1 MRVLGAPSAPRPIT
15 SAGFPANESTACWT
29 ASASSSRIP
38 FTGQLT
44 ALPDIELWDR
54 VREDCAELPRAQ
66 YPSLRLYRSPNI
78 GRVPNSVF
86 GEIYM
91 MPAGTQ
97 ILVLKEGTRR
107 DRGKGA
113 QFNNIAAA
121 KAVADAVRSTLGPRG
136 MDKMLVDSLGD
147 VVITNDGVTI
157 LKEID
162 IEHPAAKML
171 VEVAKTQ
178 DEEAGDGTT
187 TAVILAG
194 ELLKK
199 AEDLIEQNIHPT
211 VIASGY
217 RQAAEKAREVLEKVA
232 TKISIK
238 DADVLRKVAMTAMS
252 SSGHKELL
260 ADIAVKAV
268 STVAEQR
275 ADNSY
280 FVDDD
285 NIQVVKKQGGSI
297 ADTQLVDGIIVD
309 KERVHPGMPSEVK
322 EAKIAL
328 VDAALEVK
336 KTEIDAKIEI
346 TDPAQLQ
353 AFLNEEESMLKR
365 MVDIVKKSGAT
376 VIFCQKGIDDLAQHY
391 LAKADIYAVRRVKK
405 SDMEKLAKA
414 TGGKVVTKLDELSKD
429 DLGYAKLVYEKKI
442 GEDEMTFVT
451 GCKNP
456 KAMSILIRGGTE
468 HVVDEVERSLEDATS
483 VVSVA
488 IEDGKVIT
496 GGGSSATEIALT
508 LRDYASSVGGREQ
521 IAIEAFADAVE
532 AIPRTLAE
540 NAGLD
545 PIDILIEL
553 RKEHKKGNKY
563 AGINVFSGKV
573 SDMKKENVIE
583 PIRVGSQ
590 AISSATDAAARAP
603 ARAAKAAKAEATA
616 RSSEGPFRG
625 PSGGPHG
632 LRSVPRGGRFPR

>member
-1 MRVLGAPSAPRPIT
+1 
-15 SAGFPANESTACWT
+15 
-29 ASASSSRIP
+29 
-38 FTGQLT
+38 
-44 ALPDIELWDR
+44 
-54 VREDCAELPRAQ
+54 
-66 YPSLRLYRSPNI
+66 
-78 GRVPNSVF
+78 
-86 GEIYM
+86 M
-91 MPAGTQ
+91 MPAGTP

-107 DRGKGA
+107 ERGKGA

-199 AEDLIEQNIHPT
+199 AEDLIDQNIHPT
-211 VIASGY
+211 VIAAGY
-217 RQAAEKAREVLEKVA
+217 RQAADKAHEVLERVA
-232 TKISIK
+232 AKISIK
-238 DADVLRKVAMTAMS
+238 EVDTLKKVGMTSMS
-252 SSGHKELL
+252 SKSASGHKELL

-268 STVAEQR
+268 TTVAEQR
-275 ADNSY
+275 ADGSY

-285 NIQVVKKQGGSI
+285 NIQIVKKQGGSI

-322 EAKIAL
+322 DAKIAL

-346 TDPAQLQ
+346 TDPTQLQ
-353 AFLNEEESMLKR
+353 AFLNEEEAMLKR
-365 MVDIVKKSGAT
+365 MVEIV
-376 VIFCQKGIDDLAQHY
+376 
-391 LAKADIYAVRRVKK
+391 R
-405 SDMEKLAKA
+405 
-414 TGGKVVTKLDELSKD
+414 
-429 DLGYAKLVYEKKI
+429 
-442 GEDEMTFVT
+442 
-451 GCKNP
+451 
-456 KAMSILIRGGTE
+456 
-468 HVVDEVERSLEDATS
+468 TS
-483 VVSVA
+483 VVAVA
-488 IEDGKVIT
+488 IEDGKVIS
-496 GGGSSATEIALT
+496 GGGSSAMEIALA
-508 LRDYASSVGGREQ
+508 LRDFASTVGGREQ

-532 AIPRTLAE
+532 VIPRTLAE

-553 RKEHKKGNKY
+553 RQQHKKGNKA

-573 SDMKKENVIE
+573 SDMRKENVI
-583 PIRVGSQ
+583 
-590 AISSATDAAARAP
+590 
-603 ARAAKAAKAEATA
+603 
-616 RSSEGPFRG
+616 
-625 PSGGPHG
+625 
-632 LRSVPRGGRFPR
+632 

>member
-1 MRVLGAPSAPRPIT
+1 
-15 SAGFPANESTACWT
+15 
-29 ASASSSRIP
+29 
-38 FTGQLT
+38 
-44 ALPDIELWDR
+44 
-54 VREDCAELPRAQ
+54 
-66 YPSLRLYRSPNI
+66 
-78 GRVPNSVF
+78 
-86 GEIYM
+86 M
-91 MPAGTQ
+91 MPAGTP

-194 ELLKK
+194 ELLKR
-199 AEDLIEQNIHPT
+199 AEDLIDQNIHPT
-211 VIASGY
+211 VIAAGF

-232 TKISIK
+232 SKISIK
-238 DADVLRKVAMTAMS
+238 DTDTLKKVAMTAMS
-252 SSGHKELL
+252 SKSASGHKEML

-268 STVAEQR
+268 TTVAEQR
-275 ADNSY
+275 ADGSY

-285 NIQVVKKQGGSI
+285 NIQIVKKQGGSI
-297 ADTQLVDGIIVD
+297 ADTNLVDGIIVD
-309 KERVHPGMPSEVK
+309 KERVHPGMPLEVK
-322 EAKIAL
+322 DAKIAL
-328 VDAALEVK
+328 IDAALEVK

-346 TDPAQLQ
+346 TDPTQLQ
-353 AFLNEEESMLKR
+353 AFLNEEEAMLKR
-365 MVDIVKKSGAT
+365 MVETVKKSGAT
-376 VIFCQKGIDDLAQHY
+376 AVFCQKGIDDLAQHY
-391 LAKADIYAVRRVKK
+391 LAKQGIYAVRRVKK

-429 DLGYAKLVYEKKI
+429 DLGFAKLVYEKKI
-442 GEDEMTFVT
+442 GDDEMTFVT

-456 KAMSILIRGGTE
+456 KAVSILLRGGTE
-468 HVVDEVERSLEDATS
+468 HVVDELERSLEDATS
-483 VVSVA
+483 VVAVG

-496 GGGSSATEIALT
+496 GGGSSAMEIALA
-508 LRDYASSVGGREQ
+508 LRDFASTVGGREQ
-521 IAIEAFADAVE
+521 IAIESFADAVE
-532 AIPRTLAE
+532 VIPRTLSE

-553 RKEHKKGNKY
+553 RKEHKKGNKA
-563 AGINVFSGKV
+563 AGINVFTGKV

-583 PIRVGSQ
+583 PIRVGTQ
-590 AISSATDAAARAP
+590 AISSATDAAVMVLRIDDVI
-603 ARAAKAAKAEATA
+603 AAK
-616 RSSEGPFRG
+616 
-625 PSGGPHG
+625 SGGGAP
-632 LRSVPRGGRFPR
+632 GGPGKGGEGGEGGGDGEEF